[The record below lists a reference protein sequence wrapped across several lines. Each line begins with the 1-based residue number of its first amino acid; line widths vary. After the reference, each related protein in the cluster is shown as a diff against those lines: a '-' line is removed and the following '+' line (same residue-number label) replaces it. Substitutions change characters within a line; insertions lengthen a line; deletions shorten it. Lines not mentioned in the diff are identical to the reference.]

1 MYDILTLNAISNKIY
16 TVFDDNYAVSKECA
30 APDAILVRSFK
41 MDDYEINDNLL
52 AIGRAGA
59 GVNNIPVARMTE
71 AGICVFNTPGANA
84 NAVKELV
91 ICGMLLA
98 SRDIIGG
105 NAWANSLGGDDVA
118 KQVEKGKSAFGG
130 IEIEGKTLG
139 IIGLGA
145 IGIKVACAAKALG
158 MDIIGYDPY
167 LSEANKDRLPEGTKI
182 AASPEEIYPAADFI
196 TLHVPLLD
204 TTREMINASSIAA
217 MKPGVVILNMARGEL
232 ANIADVK
239 EGIAAGKIRNYV
251 VDFPNADCLNTK
263 GIIVVPHLGASTVE
277 AEDNCAVMA
286 AAQIKDYLENG
297 NVVNSVNFPALKCE
311 RTGNERLTVVYK
323 AGAGVPEAVE
333 KILAGKKYTLN
344 KAERGSLGYAIVD
357 IDDVCNGGEDCV
369 LNAMSDLDD
378 VISVRVL

>member
-167 LSEANKDRLPEGTKI
+167 LSEANKARLPEGTKI
-182 AASPEEIYPAADFI
+182 AASPEEIYPATDFI

-323 AGAGVPEAVE
+323 TGAGVPEAVE